1 MMKPQRVS
9 VAVALLYA
17 SSVLGAMELLMSG
30 RMLKFFTPLIYLDL
44 IAYAVLIVIA
54 YFISKRFSLA
64 IILYII
70 VAVIWYGILI
80 GILPWKY
87 GHTLNTVSLFGQFC
101 LTIAALIL
109 LYQKKSIRWFKGKEI
124 SVG

>member
-1 MMKPQRVS
+1 MDKPQRVS

-17 SSVLGAMELLMSG
+17 SSILGAMELLMSG
-30 RMLKFFTPLIYLDL
+30 VMLKFFTPLIYLDL
-44 IAYAVLIVIA
+44 IAYAVLIIIA
-54 YFISKRFSLA
+54 YFISKRLSFA
-64 IILYII
+64 VALYIV
-70 VAVIWYGILI
+70 VAVIWYAVLI

-109 LYQKKSIRWFKGKEI
+109 LFQKKSIQWFKENHQA
-124 SVG
+124 